1 MDNET
6 NEKKIVTIFK
16 KFIDV
21 DESVKRIPFYF
32 FLVCVLLVVLIFKL
46 SQTNE
51 YLKVIA
57 ENSKNSIEYE
67 TFDDT
72 FIEVVTEDNK
82 EKDDYLTILEELT
95 EDESTSEED
104 TTENQNI
111 SSKETT
117 TKNNKETTTKANKE
131 TTTKNNTTEKSDDN
145 VSRKSYV
152 LNTSSKKIHY
162 PDCSFVSRTK
172 EENKK
177 SVKLSTD
184 ELNQYKNDGYTMCK
198 TCGGK

>member
-1 MDNET
+1 MGKDNK
-6 NEKKIVTIFK
+6 EKKIVTIFK

-21 DESVKRIPFYF
+21 DESVKRIPIYF

-57 ENSKNSIEYE
+57 ENGKNSIEYE

-72 FIEVVTEDNK
+72 FIEVITEENK
-82 EKDDYLTILEELT
+82 DKEDYLPLLEELT
-95 EDESTSEED
+95 DEETTNEST
-104 TTENQNI
+104 TKNQNYT
-111 SSKETT
+111 SKETT
-117 TKNNKETTTKANKE
+117 TKLNKETTTKKN
-131 TTTKNNTTEKSDDN
+131 TTTQNLYDN
-145 VSRKSYV
+145 VARKTYV
-152 LNTSSKKIHY
+152 LNISSKKIHL
-162 PDCSFVSRTK
+162 PDCSFVARTK

-177 SVKLSTD
+177 TVKLSDD
-184 ELNQYKNDGYTMCK
+184 ELNQYKNDGYTICK

>member
-1 MDNET
+1 MNQDNK
-6 NEKKIVTIFK
+6 EKKIVTIFK

-21 DESVKRIPFYF
+21 DESVKRIPMYF

-46 SQTNE
+46 TQTNE

-72 FIEVVTEDNK
+72 FIEVVTEDKK
-82 EKDDYLTILEELT
+82 EKEDYIPLLEELT
-95 EDESTSEED
+95 DEESTSE
-104 TTENQNI
+104 TTTRKTNNTQT
-111 SSKETT
+111 ETT
-117 TKNNKETTTKANKE
+117 TKNNKENTTANSTTTQ
-131 TTTKNNTTEKSDDN
+131 KSDDN
-145 VSRKSYV
+145 VSRKTYV
-152 LNTSSKKIHY
+152 LNTSSKKIHL
-162 PDCSFVSRTK
+162 PNCTFVGRTK

-177 SVKLSTD
+177 TVKLSAD
-184 ELNQYKNDGYTMCK
+184 ELNQYMDDGYTICK